1 VISRIIAALYFLI
14 GIVVAV
20 NQNYASGIA
29 FSADGLWKLADF
41 VLAVGFWPLI
51 VITPYDFRLP
61 DALLRKS

>member
-1 VISRIIAALYFLI
+1 MISRIVTALYFLI

-20 NQNYASGIA
+20 DQNYATGIA

-41 VLAVGFWPLI
+41 VLAVAFWPLI